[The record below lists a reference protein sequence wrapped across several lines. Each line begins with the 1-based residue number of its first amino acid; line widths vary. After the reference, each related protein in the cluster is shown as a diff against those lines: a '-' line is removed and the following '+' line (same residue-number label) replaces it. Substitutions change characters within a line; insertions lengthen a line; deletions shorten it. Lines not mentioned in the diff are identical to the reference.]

1 MKTSRDNDPTTVK
14 TSGNNRDRVT
24 NTEQQQTTVYLTG
37 VFNWCIQLDTNAF
50 NWEVRRSQANRC
62 GWVERFEDILEFSDV
77 STHTL
82 TPQTKTHTQTFELYN
97 RGRASAVPLA
107 DFDLV
112 LRKRKSSAALNTISA
127 EAALRRCTNRGAS
140 LFQSRCFGPAVS
152 VFLSFSLPLF
162 QSPSLSVT
170 GLEQAT
176 KWRTRRE
183 LLCVCAVRCTS
194 ARCTGARSRGVTV
207 PLTVPLTVHVSVR
220 LACVLVMCS
229 RFADKVGGS
238 LQSARG
244 ALFPASFGLCAVRTH
259 QQSNQTLCTWPNT
272 LFAQSKVYAQKVY
285 SPKCSLESLCS
296 KVYAQKVYDLKC
308 TPATIRS
315 IRTLR
320 AKTFHLK

>member
-1 MKTSRDNDPTTVK
+1 M
-14 TSGNNRDRVT
+14 
-24 NTEQQQTTVYLTG
+24 
-37 VFNWCIQLDTNAF
+37 
-50 NWEVRRSQANRC
+50 
-62 GWVERFEDILEFSDV
+62 
-77 STHTL
+77 STHTHSHL
-82 TPQTKTHTQTFELYN
+82 KQKHIQTFELYN

-207 PLTVPLTVHVSVR
+207 PLTVPLNVR

-259 QQSNQTLCTWPNT
+259 QQSNQTLCTWPSI

-296 KVYAQKVYDLKC
+296 KVYAQKVYASNDPKYPHTKSEDVSLE
-308 TPATIRS
+308 IGEE
-315 IRTLR
+315 
-320 AKTFHLK
+320 